1 MTERTD
7 KRKAILEK
15 AGFVSLLLTL
25 FLMSFP
31 RSWSLYPLGFFL
43 SVGLA
48 LWFMDFKNILRT
60 FLKIWYLILPPVIYF
75 LIHFIST
82 VAQWAPISILETR
95 LMFLLVPLLGF
106 PVFFGDF
113 TKSRLSV
120 LFSGFTI
127 GILLICIFLIIRLIF
142 KIYNN
147 YPGEIPL
154 YSWLV
159 EHDQDY
165 SSLGFSILEHPTYLS
180 LKINWILILLI
191 FSDQFRGFK
200 MTKSIFIILLLT
212 VTLYLLASKT
222 GLLLWFILLLIFFI
236 KKIKEKPKPILY
248 ILMMLFFILIAG
260 ISIME
265 IPRTDRYI
273 TGIKSKLEGTQIDLK
288 NLDQRTREWYC
299 ATQII
304 KKSPV
309 FGTGFPK
316 VEEIMVEEFNKNGF
330 FEEAALRL
338 NAHNQFLEAQMTFGV
353 FGTFSLIFLLI
364 APIIFHRRIRFNRLI
379 IAFVGIITFFLLI
392 ESMFNRQWGI
402 MFFVLFYCILI
413 TNTKSNL
420 LRDRHLSALN

>member
-15 AGFVSLLLTL
+15 AGFWSLLLTL

-48 LWFMDFKNILRT
+48 LWVMDFKNILNT
-60 FLKIWYLILPPVIYF
+60 FLKIWYLILPPVFYF

-82 VAQWAPISILETR
+82 VVQWAPISILETR

-106 PVFFGDF
+106 PVFFSDF

-127 GILLICIFLIIRLIF
+127 GILLICVFLVVRLIF
-142 KIYNN
+142 KIHNN
-147 YPGEIPL
+147 YPGDIPL

-191 FSDQFRGFK
+191 FSDQFSRFK
-200 MTKSIFIILLLT
+200 MRNSILIILILT

-222 GLLLWFILLLIFFI
+222 GLVLWFILLLIFFI
-236 KKIKEKPKPILY
+236 KKIKEKPNPILY
-248 ILMMLFFILIAG
+248 ILMMLLFILIAV
-260 ISIME
+260 ISIIE

-273 TGIKSKLEGTQIDLK
+273 TDIKSKLEGNQIDLK

-304 KKSPV
+304 KKTPF
-309 FGTGFPK
+309 FGTGLSK
-316 VEEIMVEEFNKNGF
+316 VEETMVEEFNSNGF
-330 FEEAALRL
+330 LEEAVLRL
-338 NAHNQFLEAQMTFGV
+338 NAHNQFLEAQMTFGI
-353 FGTFSLIFLLI
+353 FGTFSLIFLLF
-364 APIIFHRRIRFNRLI
+364 APIIFQRRIIFNRLI

-402 MFFVLFYCILI
+402 MFFVLFYCILV
-413 TNTKSNL
+413 TNIKTNWM
-420 LRDRHLSALN
+420 RNRHLSTLN